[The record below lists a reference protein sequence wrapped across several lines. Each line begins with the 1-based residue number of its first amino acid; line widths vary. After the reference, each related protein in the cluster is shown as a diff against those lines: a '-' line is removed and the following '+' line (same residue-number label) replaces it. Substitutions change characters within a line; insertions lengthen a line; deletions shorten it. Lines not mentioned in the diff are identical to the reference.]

1 MRPCAEHRF
10 EDAQDEINVTGSK
23 FPEVK
28 GRGCLVHHCICPAW
42 DCAWHVAD
50 ARYIS
55 WWIRDWS
62 SCAPKVT
69 MKYINYSTENA
80 LWQGSQEVVR
90 ILLFLGNLGR
100 GGKAESGE
108 TGVES

>member
-1 MRPCAEHRF
+1 
-10 EDAQDEINVTGSK
+10 
-23 FPEVK
+23 
-28 GRGCLVHHCICPAW
+28 
-42 DCAWHVAD
+42 
-50 ARYIS
+50 
-55 WWIRDWS
+55 
-62 SCAPKVT
+62 